1 MSGRVVGARP
11 PTDRTVK
18 RSTFLIILFILIVL
32 LIIFVFLTVL
42 FYIKYT
48 ETLGNLQNNIPI
60 GCA

>member
-1 MSGRVVGARP
+1 
-11 PTDRTVK
+11 
-18 RSTFLIILFILIVL
+18 
-32 LIIFVFLTVL
+32 LTVL